1 MNATAIA
8 AGMPDGES
16 LLKSLQLGTGGML
29 MGSDIFGSMT
39 SDTFNRVQKALVAS
53 PTTPGGPG
61 DGSSLIPQSL
71 ARTLKNV
78 SFKMSNIK
86 LWKNIAKQEAYAMEE
101 EYDQLLQYG
110 SRGGVF
116 TSAMA
121 TPAGNDSTFN
131 RNQVAMKYL
140 ATAYA
145 TDIAIMATEVI
156 GGSAEALQIN
166 NATRFL
172 LGGVE
177 RGLFTADSSLL
188 PSAFD
193 GVKKIIKSFAASNG
207 FSNIVINAGAGPL
220 TVDLLENAAQA
231 IQDNAGEVA
240 AGHYKVYMAPRVQS
254 QFSKT
259 YAPAQR
265 YEVNTQRYMREG
277 VLSVGTP
284 VGAYNSTYGA
294 LELVNDIFLN
304 PDTPITT
311 TIQNAP
317 SIPQGVTATL
327 NTSGS
332 STTGSMWTT
341 PAGAAQYGIGY
352 NGGPVTYKV
361 EAVNANG
368 PSELS
373 AATSTVTVG
382 DGDSVSI
389 TWNRVTGTNGANY
402 YQLYRSMNGGSYEP
416 VQRVADAGSGT
427 TQTFVD
433 LNTTVAG
440 AYDVYVI
447 NHDAEEG
454 LVFKQLL
461 PFFKWPLPIPA
472 LARYFAVAL
481 IGAPIIYVPS
491 RCVVVENVQI
501 VGGEAPAVEL
511 S

>member
-1 MNATAIA
+1 MNPTAIA
-8 AGMPDGES
+8 AGMPDGDA
-16 LLKSLQLGTGGML
+16 LVKSLQLGTGGML
-29 MGSDIFGSMT
+29 MGSDVFGSFT
-39 SDTFNRVQKALVAS
+39 SDTFSRVQKALVAS

-78 SFKMSNIK
+78 SFKMQNIK
-86 LWKNIAKQEAYAMEE
+86 LWKKVAKQEAYAMEE
-101 EYDQLLQYG
+101 EFDQLLQYG

-116 TSAMA
+116 SSPMA

-131 RNQVAMKYL
+131 RVQVAMKYV

-172 LGGVE
+172 LGGLE
-177 RGLFTADSSLL
+177 GQLFRGDSSLL
-188 PSAFD
+188 PSGFD
-193 GVKKIIKSFAASNG
+193 GVKKIVTSFAASSG
-207 FSNIVINAGAGPL
+207 FSNIVINAQAGPL

-231 IQDNAGEVA
+231 IQDNAGEI
-240 AGHYKVYMAPRVQS
+240 AGGNYAVYMAPRVQS

-265 YEVNTQRYMREG
+265 YAVDQQRLQREG
-277 VLSVGTP
+277 TLAVGVP
-284 VGAYNSTYGA
+284 VGAYNSTFGP
-294 LELVNDIFLN
+294 LEMVNDIFLN
-304 PDTPITT
+304 PDLPVTT

-317 SIPQGVTATL
+317 SIPQGVAAVL

-332 STTGSMWTT
+332 STTGSMWLT
-341 PAGAAQYGIGY
+341 PANASDYGIGY
-352 NGGPVTYKV
+352 NGGPVTYKI
-361 EAVNANG
+361 EAANANG
-368 PSELS
+368 PSALS
-373 AATSTVTVG
+373 AATTVVTVG
-382 DGDSVSI
+382 AGESVSV

-402 YQLYRSMNGGSYEP
+402 YQIYRNMNGGVWQP
-416 VQRVADAGSGT
+416 VTRVADAGSGA
-427 TQTFVD
+427 TQTFID
-433 LNTTVAG
+433 LNTVVAG

-447 NHDAEEG
+447 NHDSEEG

-491 RCVVVENVQI
+491 RCVVIENVQI
-501 VGGEAPAVEL
+501 VGGEAPGVEL